1 MIAIN
6 RNPSAKDLKWFG
18 LLVLLFFGILG
29 AVARWRFGAEDAP
42 VRLWIAG
49 AALCLVYYAIP
60 PLRRWLFVGWMY
72 AAYPIG
78 WTISHLLLLIV
89 YYVILTPVGLAM
101 RLAGRD
107 PLDRSPDPAAESYW
121 VRRTPPDSPA
131 RYFRQF

>member
-1 MIAIN
+1 
-6 RNPSAKDLKWFG
+6 
-18 LLVLLFFGILG
+18 
-29 AVARWRFGAEDAP
+29 
-42 VRLWIAG
+42 
-49 AALCLVYYAIP
+49 
-60 PLRRWLFVGWMY
+60 MY

>member
-60 PLRRWLFVGWMY
+60 PGC
-72 AAYPIG
+72 
-78 WTISHLLLLIV
+78 
-89 YYVILTPVGLAM
+89 TPRTRSG
-101 RLAGRD
+101 GR
-107 PLDRSPDPAAESYW
+107 S
-121 VRRTPPDSPA
+121 RTCSC
-131 RYFRQF
+131 